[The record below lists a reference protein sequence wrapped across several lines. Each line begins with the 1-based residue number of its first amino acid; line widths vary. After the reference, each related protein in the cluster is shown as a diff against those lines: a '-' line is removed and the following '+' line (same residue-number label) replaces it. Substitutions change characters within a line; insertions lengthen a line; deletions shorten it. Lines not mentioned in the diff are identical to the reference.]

1 MTQRSELQAR
11 LRTLDEIRSIIASL
25 KTLALLETRKLTRFS
40 DAQAEVLKVLGTA
53 LNSFAAAF
61 PVADWQPEC
70 TGELLVAVGSE
81 RGFCGAYNTSIVTAL
96 QTVLENAPDTRL
108 LIVGNKLAG
117 HLPAAIQPAAVLE
130 GASVAEDVDTCLLRV
145 SEAIAAEQARRT
157 EPLACTI
164 LYATPD
170 ADTPVR
176 RNLFPVQARPGTPP
190 PVPPVLNLP
199 PREVLPGLLDAALEM
214 ELQGALYRAL
224 YTENQQRM
232 AHLEGALEHL
242 DRQRSEFA
250 LRGNALRQEEIT
262 EEIEVILL
270 SADAERDKPALAD
283 PDQ

>member
-25 KTLALLETRKLTRFS
+25 KTLALLETRKLSRFS
-40 DAQAEVLKVLGTA
+40 DAQAEALQVLRGALGG
-53 LNSFAAAF
+53 FAAAF

-70 TGELLVAVGSE
+70 AGRLLVTVGSE
-81 RGFCGAYNTSIVTAL
+81 RGFCGGYNAALVDAMQRVTVA
-96 QTVLENAPDTRL
+96 EPETRL
-108 LIVGNKLAG
+108 IVVGHKLAG
-117 HLPAAIQPAAVLE
+117 HLPPNMTPAAILE
-130 GASVAEDVDTCLLRV
+130 GASVAEDVEACLVRI
-145 SEAIAAEQARRT
+145 SEAIAGEQSRSAVR
-157 EPLACTI
+157 LACTI

-170 ADTPVR
+170 NERPEQR
-176 RNLFPVQARPGTPP
+176 LLFPVQARPGAPQP
-190 PVPPVLNLP
+190 AAPVLNLP
-199 PREVLPGLLDAALEM
+199 PREVFLALLDQALEM

-224 YTENQQRM
+224 YTENQRRM

-242 DRQRSEFA
+242 DRQRIEFT

-270 SADAERDKPALAD
+270 SAEAERTKPAGAD